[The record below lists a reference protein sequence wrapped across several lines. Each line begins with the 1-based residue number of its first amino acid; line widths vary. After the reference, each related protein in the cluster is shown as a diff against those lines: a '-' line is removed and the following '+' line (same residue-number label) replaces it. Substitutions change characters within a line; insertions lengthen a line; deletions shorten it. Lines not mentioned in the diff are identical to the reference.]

1 MSHNQSPRSINSATD
16 MSPRPIPIDSSAAHS
31 LRDAVRA
38 MLTKAAKLGSRDGD
52 QSVHSSRRQMKR
64 IRAALR
70 LLRAAIGDSSYRAF
84 NREVRDAAR
93 PLTPLRDAAVLLRSL
108 ELLPRLN
115 DVAGCR
121 AYANQARRLLRAEL
135 ASNRRKLTNGAL
147 RRCAASLHTINR
159 RMETLPAGARAL
171 KSARRGMKRT
181 YSQGRAAFGA
191 ALRRP
196 TPDTLHEWRK
206 QVKYLSNQASLVR
219 SLFGAKLQK
228 IRRRSRELETLLGQD
243 HDLVL
248 LELKL
253 DELHGKGL
261 LAADDAVRGV
271 FKGRI
276 NRRREK
282 LQAAS
287 YGLGKRLYR
296 RSPGK
301 FVRLHLP

>member
-1 MSHNQSPRSINSATD
+1 MS
-16 MSPRPIPIDSSAAHS
+16 SPRPNLIETSAAHS
-31 LRDAVRA
+31 LRTAVHA
-38 MLTKAAKLGSRDGD
+38 MLAKAANLKFGGGD
-52 QSVHSSRRQMKR
+52 ESVHSLRRQMKR
-64 IRAALR
+64 IRAVLR
-70 LLRAAIGDSSYRAF
+70 LLRAALGDSSYRAF
-84 NREVRDAAR
+84 NKEVRDAAR

-115 DVAGCR
+115 DVTGCK
-121 AYANQARRLLRAEL
+121 AYAQQARRLLRAEL
-135 ASNRRKLTNGAL
+135 ASNRRELSGGAM
-147 RRCAASLHTINR
+147 RKCAASLRKINQ
-159 RMETLPAGARAL
+159 RMATLPAKARDL
-171 KSARRGMKRT
+171 QSARRGMKKT
-181 YSQGRAAFGA
+181 YKQGRAAFGA

-196 TPDTLHEWRK
+196 TPQTLHEWRK
-206 QVKYLSNQASLVR
+206 QVKYLSNQAGVVR
-219 SLFGAKLQK
+219 SLFGAKLKK
-228 IRRRSRELETLLGQD
+228 IRRRSRELEMLLGQD
-243 HDLVL
+243 HDFVL
-248 LELKL
+248 LEMKL

-261 LAADDAVRGV
+261 LSVDDAVHGV